1 MEMLLS
7 NCVLSV
13 VRLVYMYILT
23 NIWMILNG
31 RFCSGNVTER
41 MRMGGPT
48 RRTIGEVIVDL
59 YAGIGYY
66 TIPFLVHGGARCVF
80 ACEWNPNSTTALRA
94 NLAKAGVTVYEGN
107 PLGITGDN
115 TPDLVNEQLRFCKVF
130 EGDNSVSAR
139 REGSLY
145 SIADRVSLGLIPSSI
160 PGWPLGVNVLKNEG
174 GMLHVHENVK
184 DDEMEQ
190 WVVDTCKEFEEF
202 FEKKKQL
209 YSPEELAAYGSFKM
223 IVQCIHLERV
233 KSYAPHLYHVVA
245 DLECKLSPLT

>member
-1 MEMLLS
+1 MRLS
-7 NCVLSV
+7 GSLIPNV
-13 VRLVYMYILT
+13 
-23 NIWMILNG
+23 NG

-48 RRTIGEVIVDL
+48 RRTVGEVIVDL

-80 ACEWNPNSTTALRA
+80 ACEWNPNSAIALRM
-94 NLAKAGVTVYEGN
+94 NLVKAGVNVLEGN
-107 PLGITGDN
+107 PSGFVGDN
-115 TPDLVNEQLRFCKVF
+115 SHDLINEEKSFCKVF
-130 EGDNSVSAR
+130 EGDNSMSAR

-160 PGWPLGVNVLKNEG
+160 PGWPLGVNVLKYEG

-184 DDEMEQ
+184 DDEMDQ
-190 WVVDTCKEFEEF
+190 WVVNTCQQFEEL
-202 FEKKKQL
+202 FEKKKQY
-209 YSPEELAAYGSFKM
+209 YSSEELAVYGSFVM
-223 IVQCIHLERV
+223 TVQCIHLERV

-245 DLECKLSPLT
+245 DLECSLSPQI